1 VRQKPTIGPY
11 DLELVTRKLVAFAA
25 SAGLEGDSVKYA
37 LVDRELLPHDK
48 VSSNGALLM
57 RALNLHRRVVPVT
70 LPFAAERIGVRNNI
84 RIFGLARRPGMTASV
99 QVRSGRGQSVFRE
112 CRARAIVSR
121 HLDPG
126 NGVAIP
132 TVRSWDRRNGA
143 WLIEDF
149 VDGSVPS
156 DEDIG
161 RLATTHLAGLY
172 RATVRPRAVRRAPGG
187 RAFVDEL
194 DRVLRATTTRFPALR
209 PDDRWLV
216 GLCHADLDIEN
227 TLADRAG
234 RIWILDWEKA
244 GVVPLIADLG
254 RLLIGRPGLKD
265 ALLGLLNSFDR
276 DGVTLPPVHQL
287 ALGAAFEAQRF
298 RRRLGM
304 LPVGSG
310 VPAGK
315 PHEAALRDD
324 KAMLLAAERAIL
336 DLEAAYA

>member
-1 VRQKPTIGPY
+1 MRQKPKIGPY
-11 DLELVTRKLVAFAA
+11 DLEFVTRKLVTFAA
-25 SAGLEGDSVKYA
+25 SAGLEDNSVKYA
-37 LVDRELLPHDK
+37 LVDRELLPHDT
-48 VSSNGALLM
+48 VSSSGALLM
-57 RALNLHRRVVPVT
+57 RALNLHSRVVTVT

-99 QVRSGRGQSVFRE
+99 QVRSGRGHSVFRE

-132 TVRSWDRRNGA
+132 AVRSWDRQMGA

-149 VDGSVPS
+149 VEGSVPS
-156 DEDIG
+156 DDDIG
-161 RLATTHLAGLY
+161 RLATHLTGLY
-172 RATVRPRAVRRAPGG
+172 RATVRPRAVRRAPGA

-194 DRVLRATTTRFPALR
+194 DRVLRASTARFRALR

-216 GLCHADLDIEN
+216 GLGHADLDIGN
-227 TLADRAG
+227 ILADRAG

-254 RLLIGRPGLKD
+254 RLLVGRPWLTE
-265 ALLGLLNSFDR
+265 ALLGILRSFDPN
-276 DGVTLPPVHQL
+276 GITLPPVHQL

-298 RRRLGM
+298 RRRLDM
-304 LPVGSG
+304 LPGGSD
-310 VPAGK
+310 GK
-315 PHEAALRDD
+315 SRETLRDD
-324 KAMLLAAERAIL
+324 RAMLLAAERAIL
-336 DLEAAYA
+336 DLETAYA